1 MIDNS
6 TLYSIAVG
14 YYANLAS
21 ILFLLILF
29 KIYLMM
35 HPEKDMFKVD
45 RYLRNIATSNIETAS
60 AGGVIFCAIIPFAL
74 MLMNLVKGYGII
86 KYFSDH
92 PSNSFVDFLVDFR
105 EHKIKHPD
113 AISLYYP
120 KYE

>member
-1 MIDNS
+1 MDNS
-6 TLYSIAVG
+6 TLSAIVIG

-45 RYLRNIATSNIETAS
+45 RYLRNIAVSNLESENAK
-60 AGGVIFCAIIPFAL
+60 GVIICAIIPFAL
-74 MLMNLVKGYGII
+74 MFMNLVKGHGVI

-92 PSNSFVDFLVDFR
+92 PRNSFVDFLVDFR

-120 KYE
+120 KYK